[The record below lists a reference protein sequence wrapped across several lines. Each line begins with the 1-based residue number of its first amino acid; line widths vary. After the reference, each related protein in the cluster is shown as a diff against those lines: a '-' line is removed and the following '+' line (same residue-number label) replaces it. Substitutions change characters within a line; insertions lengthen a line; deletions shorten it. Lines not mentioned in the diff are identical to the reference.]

1 MANVLAF
8 RRSTSQPS
16 TINTVSG
23 VVANVGTALTGTQT
37 TSSFPAR
44 CVNLETTFDGNTY
57 ALKLTALNTIQI
69 HKYDGTTWSLVAGP
83 FAPPALHSFIPLC
96 IHVVNNVIVALWT
109 DVAAAGDGIRGARSF
124 DGTVWTALTNGT
136 TPVFSSLGGHSVVY
150 RSAIWFATAAGLW
163 AIAPLHRTITL
174 AAPPGTPFV
183 VGELITGGL
192 SNTTAIVRATSGATL
207 KVDTIVG
214 GTGEFTIG
222 ETLIGA
228 TSGVHLELVTVSTLY
243 VNSAPDTGNDAGLTG
258 VTGPS
263 NLIGCFASWDGSL
276 YFLQPKTTA
285 GATKIYSLNSSW
297 STIANLPAPQW
308 TNTAYT
314 GVPDV
319 GFASV
324 TNDGGMSSLF
334 VNKLDRLCILFSG
347 ATSTKL
353 AVATSKALPL
363 QFTDVTTSI
372 LSSGLAAKANLGIN
386 LYDDDRR
393 RANNLQWLLIR
404 DLATASTY
412 ICPWDGTSTINIAFT
427 VSGVDYM
434 LPASRHGEEATFTNL
449 SPSVRITSV
458 SQPFPGRVRIDYKVR
473 CSPAHPVDVTGEY
486 TIDGDIF
493 FPMSE
498 GDGDSGSA
506 GLTTSP
512 SGNNYFFHWDAWV
525 ELTGDLENV
534 GVRILA
540 RISGL

>member
-23 VVANVGTALTGTQT
+23 VVASVGTPLTGTQT

-69 HKYDGTTWSLVAGP
+69 HKFDGAVWTVVGGP
-83 FAPPALHSFIPLC
+83 FAPPVLHTFTPIC
-96 IHVVNNVIVALWT
+96 IHVVNNVIVALWS
-109 DVAAAGDGIRGARSF
+109 DVAGAGAGIRGARSF
-124 DGTVWTALTNGT
+124 DGVTWTSLTNGT
-136 TPVFSSLGGHSVVY
+136 TPVASSFGGHSVVY
-150 RSAIWFATAAGLW
+150 RSAIWFATATGLW
-163 AIAPLHRTITL
+163 AIAPLHRTLTL
-174 AAPPGTPFV
+174 SAAPGTPFV
-183 VGELITGGL
+183 VGETITGTL
-192 SNTTAIVRATSGATL
+192 SNLTAIVRTASGATL
-207 KVDTIVG
+207 KVDTLVG
-214 GTGEFTIG
+214 VAGEFTIG
-222 ETLIGA
+222 ETLIGS
-228 TSGVHLELVTVSTLY
+228 TSGVHPETVSVSALY

-258 VTGPS
+258 VTGPA

-285 GATKIYSLNSSW
+285 GATKIYALNTSW
-297 STIANLPAPQW
+297 SSTALVPTPQW
-308 TNTAYT
+308 TNTAFT
-314 GVPDV
+314 GIPDV

-334 VNKLDRLCILFSG
+334 VNKIDQLCVLFSG
-347 ATSTKL
+347 ATSTKI
-353 AVATSKALPL
+353 ATATSKALPL

-372 LSSGLAAKANLGIN
+372 LSSGLAAKSNLGIT

-393 RANNLQWLLIR
+393 RANNLQWLLVR
-404 DLATASTY
+404 DLAAASTY
-412 ICPWDGTSTINIAFT
+412 ICPWDGTSAINIAFT
-427 VSGVDYM
+427 VTGVDFM